1 MLKTLFVTNPEAHDE
16 FEQEKEVEVEEQVG
30 SSVRKVDV
38 RQGWGEW
45 AGHGVDMS
53 KNDAKKAKLEQQ
65 RKDKIEELKKKRVDS
80 KMRGV

>member
-1 MLKTLFVTNPEAHDE
+1 MK
-16 FEQEKEVEVEEQVG
+16 
-30 SSVRKVDV
+30 KVDV

-53 KNDAKKAKLEQQ
+53 KNEAKKAKLEQQ
-65 RKDKIEELKKKRVDS
+65 RRDKIEELKKKRFDS